1 MRGAGYL
8 WGIDVTRP
16 AGEIVANARE
26 AGLLILTAGDYTVRL
41 LPPLIATREE
51 LAHGPRASR
60 GSALVREHITLRIAQ
75 PADIGAIVALVND
88 YASDSVM
95 LPIDGRAR
103 GARAR
108 RFRGGGDARGR
119 VRACGA
125 LKEYSPS
132 LAEVA
137 SLAVARDAHGSGIGR
152 RVVAEL
158 EALARMR
165 GIDELFAL
173 TLTVGFFEA
182 VGYAV
187 TERARYP
194 EKIRRDCTSCAR
206 RFGCNEVCV
215 SRMLR
220 ADTLEY
226 AA

>member
-1 MRGAGYL
+1 MREQ
-8 WGIDVTRP
+8 I
-16 AGEIVANARE
+16 
-26 AGLLILTAGDYTVRL
+26 
-41 LPPLIATREE
+41 
-51 LAHGPRASR
+51 S
-60 GSALVREHITLRIAQ
+60 LRMAQ
-75 PADIGAIVALVND
+75 PGDVDAIVGLVNG

-95 LPIDGRAR
+95 LPITNERVALALDDFVVAVDGR
-103 GARAR
+103 
-108 RFRGGGDARGR
+108 DR

-137 SLAVARDAHGSGIGR
+137 SLAVARDAHGGGLGR

-158 EALARMR
+158 EGLARMR

-173 TLTVGFFEA
+173 TLTAGFFES

-187 TERARYP
+187 SERARYP
-194 EKIRRDCTSCAR
+194 EKIRRDCVSCAR
-206 RFGCNEVCV
+206 RFGCNEICV
-215 SRMLR
+215 ARLLR

>member
-1 MRGAGYL
+1 M
-8 WGIDVTRP
+8 
-16 AGEIVANARE
+16 
-26 AGLLILTAGDYTVRL
+26 
-41 LPPLIATREE
+41 
-51 LAHGPRASR
+51 
-60 GSALVREHITLRIAQ
+60 AQ
-75 PADIGAIVALVND
+75 PVDVAPIVSLVNG

-95 LPIDGRAR
+95 LPITEERVVLALEDFIVAV
-103 GARAR
+103 
-108 RFRGGGDARGR
+108 DVRGR

-137 SLAVARDAHGSGIGR
+137 SLAVARDAHGGGIGK

-165 GIDELFAL
+165 GIEELFAL
-173 TLTVGFFEA
+173 TMTAGFFQSVGF
-182 VGYAV
+182 VI

-206 RFGCNEVCV
+206 RFGCAEVCV
-215 SRMLR
+215 ARVLR
-220 ADTLEY
+220 AGMDC

>member
-1 MRGAGYL
+1 MKEQ
-8 WGIDVTRP
+8 I
-16 AGEIVANARE
+16 
-26 AGLLILTAGDYTVRL
+26 
-41 LPPLIATREE
+41 
-51 LAHGPRASR
+51 S
-60 GSALVREHITLRIAQ
+60 LRMAQ
-75 PADIGAIVALVND
+75 PVDVAPIVSLVNG

-95 LPIDGRAR
+95 LSITEERVVLALEDFIVAV
-103 GARAR
+103 
-108 RFRGGGDARGR
+108 DVRGR

-137 SLAVARDAHGSGIGR
+137 SLAVARDAHGGGIGK

-165 GIDELFAL
+165 GIEELFAL
-173 TLTVGFFEA
+173 TMTAGFFQSVGF
-182 VGYAV
+182 VI

-206 RFGCNEVCV
+206 RFGCAEVCV
-215 SRMLR
+215 ARVLR
-220 ADTLEY
+220 AGMDC

>member
-1 MRGAGYL
+1 MREQ
-8 WGIDVTRP
+8 I
-16 AGEIVANARE
+16 
-26 AGLLILTAGDYTVRL
+26 
-41 LPPLIATREE
+41 
-51 LAHGPRASR
+51 S
-60 GSALVREHITLRIAQ
+60 LRMAQ
-75 PADIGAIVALVND
+75 PADVASIVALVNG

-95 LPIDGRAR
+95 LPISAERVVLALEDFVVA
-103 GARAR
+103 A
-108 RFRGGGDARGR
+108 DARGR

-137 SLAVARDAHGSGIGR
+137 SLAVARDAHGGGLGKRI
-152 RVVAEL
+152 VAEL

-173 TLTVGFFEA
+173 TMTPGFFES

-194 EKIRRDCTSCAR
+194 EKIRRDCASCAR
-206 RFGCNEVCV
+206 RFGCAEVCV
-215 SRMLR
+215 ARVLR
-220 ADTLEY
+220 ADTMDC

>member
-1 MRGAGYL
+1 MREQ
-8 WGIDVTRP
+8 ISMRM
-16 AGEIVANARE
+16 
-26 AGLLILTAGDYTVRL
+26 
-41 LPPLIATREE
+41 
-51 LAHGPRASR
+51 
-60 GSALVREHITLRIAQ
+60 AQ
-75 PADIGAIVALVND
+75 PADVAAIVALVNG

-95 LPIDGRAR
+95 LPITVERVMLALDDFVVAADG
-103 GARAR
+103 
-108 RFRGGGDARGR
+108 RGR

-137 SLAVARDAHGSGIGR
+137 SLAVARDAHGSGLGR

-173 TLTVGFFEA
+173 TMTAPFFEA

-187 TERARYP
+187 TERALYP
-194 EKIRRDCTSCAR
+194 EKIRRDCISCPR

>member
-1 MRGAGYL
+1 MRDQSSLRMAQPGD
-8 WGIDVTRP
+8 ID
-16 AGEIVANARE
+16 EIV
-26 AGLLILTAGDYTVRL
+26 
-41 LPPLIATREE
+41 
-51 LAHGPRASR
+51 S
-60 GSALVREHITLRIAQ
+60 
-75 PADIGAIVALVND
+75 LVNG

-95 LPIDGRAR
+95 LPITSERVVLALADFIVA
-103 GARAR
+103 A
-108 RFRGGGDARGR
+108 DARGR

-137 SLAVARDAHGSGIGR
+137 SLAVARDAHGSGLGR

-173 TLTVGFFEA
+173 TLTSGFFES
-182 VGYAV
+182 VGYVV

-194 EKIRRDCTSCAR
+194 EKIRRDCMSCPR
-206 RFGCNEVCV
+206 RFGCNELCV
-215 SRMLR
+215 ARMLR
-220 ADTLEY
+220 ADTLEC

>member
-1 MRGAGYL
+1 MR
-8 WGIDVTRP
+8 DV
-16 AGEIVANARE
+16 
-26 AGLLILTAGDYTVRL
+26 
-41 LPPLIATREE
+41 
-51 LAHGPRASR
+51 S
-60 GSALVREHITLRIAQ
+60 TLRMAQ
-75 PADIGAIVALVND
+75 SGDVDAIVALVNG

-95 LPIDGRAR
+95 LPITSERVALALDDFVVAV
-103 GARAR
+103 
-108 RFRGGGDARGR
+108 DARGR

-137 SLAVARDAHGSGIGR
+137 SLAVARDAHGSGLGR

-173 TLTVGFFEA
+173 TLTAGFFES
-182 VGYAV
+182 VGYVV

-194 EKIRRDCTSCAR
+194 EKIRRDCASCLR

-215 SRMLR
+215 ARMLR